1 MGETM
6 KQLNITHRCPF
17 VVTGVLVLSLAAAV
31 GLSAQSRQEQ
41 VAPDAAGPAPQS
53 RPVNRP
59 AFPFVHGAVTAGHP
73 LAAMAGL
80 RIQLEGGNAADS
92 AVATLSTL
100 HVVRP
105 QSAGT
110 GGNGFFTI

>member
-1 MGETM
+1 M
-6 KQLNITHRCPF
+6 
-17 VVTGVLVLSLAAAV
+17 
-31 GLSAQSRQEQ
+31 
-41 VAPDAAGPAPQS
+41 
-53 RPVNRP
+53 NRP